1 MAVQADQSGA
11 GAEREVCQHV
21 VPVGGRD
28 LALRDQVRQ
37 EFPSLKVNTQVVR
50 ENINSENS
58 FDQVVDMLDSNEALI
73 KSGPRI
79 SQNQIRW
86 NVVRYWLKIRFC
98 GQV

>member
-21 VPVGGRD
+21 VPVGQRKYGGRD

-37 EFPSLKVNTQVVR
+37 EFPSLKVNMQVVR

-58 FDQVVDMLDSNEALI
+58 FEQVVDMLDSNEALI

-86 NVVRYWLKIRFC
+86 NVVRYWLKI
-98 GQV
+98 